1 MTQEAVPSLDPD
13 EGSAVPDPSSPSN
26 VVQIPCYCPNEPHDY
41 DTVTLAQ
48 EVSIPLGTAAAYIL
62 QTATHTAT
70 TIGELSQVYL
80 HYGVVGWSLV
90 DEKGNPVS
98 VNPDTVRA
106 HLTYDHGGME
116 VAEAA
121 NVLYAPKV
129 MRPLLARSAKSSSH
143 GPTDD
148 STRLTNGSGPKRR
161 RPSLPSSPTGTAGQA
176 SVVPAS

>member
-1 MTQEAVPSLDPD
+1 MIDAVPGVDP
-13 EGSAVPDPSSPSN
+13 EAGSAVPDPASPSN
-26 VVQIPCYCPNEPHDY
+26 IVQIPCYCPRTPHDY
-41 DTVTLAQ
+41 DTVTLAS

-80 HYGVVGWSLV
+80 HYGVVGWSLL
-90 DEKGNPVS
+90 DDTGNPVP
-98 VNPDTVRA
+98 VNPDTVRTL
-106 HLTYDHGGME
+106 LTYDHGGME

-121 NVLYAPKV
+121 NILYAPKV
-129 MRPLLARSAKSSSH
+129 MRPLLARSAKSSPS

-148 STRLTNGSGPKRR
+148 STPLTNGSGRKRR
-161 RPSLPSSPTGTAGQA
+161 PPSLPSSPTGTAGQA